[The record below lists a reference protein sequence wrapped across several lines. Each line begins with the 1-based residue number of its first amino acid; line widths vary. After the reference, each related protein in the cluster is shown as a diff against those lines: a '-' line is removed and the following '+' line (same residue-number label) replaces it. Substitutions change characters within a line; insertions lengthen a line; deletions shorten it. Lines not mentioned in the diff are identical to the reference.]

1 MDLFPFEQKREKQGE
16 LIEEITETINKSSS
30 IIAHA
35 PTGLGKTA
43 AAVTPALEH
52 VKENGGKVFFLT
64 PRHSQHEIA
73 LEAVKKINSEHNEKI
88 VSVDL
93 IGRSHLCEADSVTT
107 EGPKCPRHNETFEN
121 GKLSNKTI
129 SKINQLKH
137 RNLRAEEVKQAC
149 REVCAYTV
157 SLNMCKDADIII
169 ADYFHI
175 FHPSI
180 REVILE
186 HAQTNLEDCIIVV
199 DEAHNLPSRTR
210 SLYSHTISV
219 SLIEKAI
226 IETEKFGYYQ
236 EQQNLEQ
243 LKNEINRLARNKL
256 GLKDNEAEI
265 TKSDLKDPV
274 DNFHSFEELIIDLD
288 AAGEEVMEEEEKS
301 YCAKLAESLDGW
313 KGPEK
318 GFFRSIEKNRNGT
331 ERTIRAKYSCLDP
344 SISTS
349 DPLNNCKASILMSA
363 TLKPQAMYSDLLGLG
378 EHNSVEFKSPFPEQ
392 NRVQLAVNTV
402 TTRYKERDDA
412 MIQKYAW
419 YLAKS
424 LEEIEGN
431 AAVFMPSYHLL
442 NQIKENLEPRT
453 DREILAEDRRMNKKE
468 KQRMLD
474 NYQKNSGDGLLL
486 MGVASGSFGEGVDY
500 PGEMMKAVFIVGLP
514 LRRPSLQTEALVDY
528 LDEKFGKGWQYG
540 YTYPAIN
547 AATQA
552 AGRCIRSKTDTGII
566 VYMDK
571 RYTWSKYKKLL
582 ENPNEIIE
590 TRAPWKQIEK
600 FQDNGSSE

>member
-1 MDLFPFEQKREKQGE
+1 MELFPFEQKREKQGE
-16 LIEEITETINKSSS
+16 LIENIEQTIVDSSS

-73 LEAVKKINSEHNEKI
+73 LEAVRKINDRHEENI

-93 IGRSHLCEADSVTT
+93 IGRSHLCDADSVTT
-107 EGPKCPRHNETFEN
+107 EGPKCPRHSETFEN
-121 GKLSNKTI
+121 GKLSSKTL
-129 SKINQLKH
+129 SKIKELKDQ
-137 RNLRAEEVKQAC
+137 NLRAEQVKMRC
-149 REVCAYTV
+149 KEVCAYTV
-157 SLNMCKDADIII
+157 SLHMCKEADIII

-186 HAQTNLEDCIIVV
+186 QAQTDLEDCILVV

-210 SLYSHTISV
+210 SLYSYTISV
-219 SLIEKAI
+219 PLIERAMT
-226 IETEKFGYYQ
+226 ETEKFGYYPEQ
-236 EQQNLEQ
+236 ENLEQ
-243 LKNEINRLARNKL
+243 LKNEINRLARDKL
-256 GLKDNEAEI
+256 GLKDDEAEI
-265 TKSDLKDPV
+265 TESDLKDPI
-274 DNFHSFEELIIDLD
+274 DNFHSFEELIIDLE
-288 AAGEEVMEEEEKS
+288 AVGEEVMEEEEKS

-313 KGPEK
+313 KGPDK
-318 GFFRSIEKNRNGT
+318 GFFRSIEKNRSGSD
-331 ERTIRAKYSCLDP
+331 RTLRVKYSCLDP

-349 DPLNNCKASILMSA
+349 RPLNDSKASVLMSA
-363 TLKPQAMYSDLLGLG
+363 TLKPQEMYADLLGLDRYTTT
-378 EHNSVEFKSPFPEQ
+378 EFGSPFPRK
-392 NRVQLAVNTV
+392 NRIELAVNTV
-402 TTRYKERDDA
+402 TTRYKERDEA

-419 YLAKS
+419 YIAKS
-424 LEEIEGN
+424 LEDIDGN

-442 NQIKENLEPRT
+442 HQIKENLEPRT
-453 DREILAEDRRMNKKE
+453 DRKILSEDRTMNKKQ
-468 KQRMLD
+468 KQRLLED
-474 NYQKNSGDGLLL
+474 YQNKSNEGLLL

-528 LDEKFGKGWQYG
+528 LDDKFGKGWQYG

-547 AATQA
+547 TATQA

-582 ENPNEIIE
+582 ENSTEIIE
-590 TRAPWKQIEK
+590 TRAPWQQIQE
-600 FQDNGSSE
+600 FQRGSE